1 MTTMAGICED
11 SGHTGDINQ
20 KEAEAG
26 ILPSHGISLDVPGT
40 NENERPPI
48 VHQLYALTQRVLV
61 PHANP

>member
-40 NENERPPI
+40 NESGRPPI
-48 VHQLYALTQRVLV
+48 VHHLYAPNATSFNA
-61 PHANP
+61 PC